1 MLPELF
7 YQKSPVLAIFLQKDA
22 FCRHHPC
29 FIAFLCGNV
38 LVKNRQMAK
47 IGDFDY
53 FLGLQNRGIG
63 DKSRSLAT
71 LSQTEIVCYMLFR
84 LKAE

>member
-1 MLPELF
+1 
-7 YQKSPVLAIFLQKDA
+7 
-22 FCRHHPC
+22 
-29 FIAFLCGNV
+29 
-38 LVKNRQMAK
+38 MAK

-71 LSQTEIVCYMLFR
+71 LKLRPTEFVYYKTEKNWACFLNDVETFVFIGRAPAVKHKQTKNLNSAMVSTS
-84 LKAE
+84 APP